1 VVTCRIFY
9 MHALSRGLASKSI
22 PLALPLRYYPNYA
35 PIQYAVHYYPY
46 TQGDSTLPLA
56 TEVRLRL
63 DLSLSIE

>member
-1 VVTCRIFY
+1 
-9 MHALSRGLASKSI
+9 
-22 PLALPLRYYPNYA
+22 
-35 PIQYAVHYYPY
+35 VHYYPY